1 MSLSEPKRNASVN
14 SKPLHRVCK
23 LEFLVFLEFNLRDL
37 KLRVITVFYPPPL
50 SYFFDLFLASKS
62 MKRELVMTPEKCV
75 KKVYTTHI
83 LSRQFSHI
91 KLVVVGFFVELRG
104 GQFSVDFL
112 KYFAVET
119 EVISQ
124 QAREF

>member
-1 MSLSEPKRNASVN
+1 
-14 SKPLHRVCK
+14 
-23 LEFLVFLEFNLRDL
+23 
-37 KLRVITVFYPPPL
+37 
-50 SYFFDLFLASKS
+50 
-62 MKRELVMTPEKCV
+62 MKRELVMPPEKCV

-124 QAREF
+124 KCSDKY